1 MQPAVRLLAL
11 LAAALL
17 AARAAAVETVL
28 TGSVTRVSDGDT
40 LWLQPDAATGLPGRR
55 RIKLRLVGL
64 DAPERCQA
72 HGAAATEALAQR
84 VLGRQVRVVRR
95 ATDDHGRALVTL
107 WLGGEDIGAWL
118 VREGHAWSQRYRGD
132 LGPYA
137 TEEAA
142 ARRAQRGLFAE
153 ARPVQPRSFRRLH
166 GPCEPPSRPA
176 RPG

>member
-1 MQPAVRLLAL
+1 MRPAARLLAL
-11 LAAALL
+11 LAAALV
-17 AARAAAVETVL
+17 AAPAAAVETVL

-40 LWLQPDAATGLPGRR
+40 LWLQPDARSGASERR

-72 HGAAATEALAQR
+72 HGPEASDALTQR
-84 VLGRQVRVVRR
+84 VLGREVRVVRR

-137 TEEAA
+137 AEEAA
-142 ARRAQRGLFAE
+142 ARRAHRGLFAQE
-153 ARPVQPRSFRRLH
+153 RPIEPRSFRRLH
-166 GPCEPPSRPA
+166 GPCETVGPANRP
-176 RPG
+176 

>member
-1 MQPAVRLLAL
+1 MRPAVRLLAL
-11 LAAALL
+11 LAAALVG
-17 AARAAAVETVL
+17 ARAAAVENVL

-40 LWLQPDAATGLPGRR
+40 LWLQPDARSGASERRR

-72 HGAAATEALAQR
+72 HGSEASEALAQR
-84 VLGRQVRVVRR
+84 VLGRQVRIVRR

-107 WLGGEDIGAWL
+107 WLGSEDIGAWL

-137 TEEAA
+137 AEEAA
-142 ARRAQRGLFAE
+142 ARRAHRGLFAQE
-153 ARPVQPRSFRRLH
+153 RPIEPRRFRRLH
-166 GPCEPPSRPA
+166 GPCETVESANRP
-176 RPG
+176 